1 MLPQTRQARHD
12 LLKAGLKRKQFR
24 VRTPWNR
31 KVQGYGCTQ
40 IVLLSPYCQVA
51 PCIPNLAKYFRTVI
65 TTREDATPF
74 HVSVET
80 DGKPGL
86 YRYEEGGY
94 IPMEPADKFIQLP
107 LWSAE

>member
-1 MLPQTRQARHD
+1 M
-12 LLKAGLKRKQFR
+12 
-24 VRTPWNR
+24 
-31 KVQGYGCTQ
+31 
-40 IVLLSPYCQVA
+40 
-51 PCIPNLAKYFRTVI
+51 
-65 TTREDATPF
+65 REDAIPF

-86 YRYEEGGY
+86 YRYEEGRY